1 MPQIIRKAFTLIE
14 LLVVIAIIGIL
25 SGLIVVSM
33 GNVTQKAT
41 IAKAQVFSNSLRNS
55 LMMNIIGEWKMDEG
69 SGTAANDSWGRNNN
83 GTLSGF
89 TDTTAGYGDT
99 HTSGWMSSSNCI
111 SGTCLKF
118 DGTDDCISF
127 SSAITTTARTQA
139 GWFYF
144 SQMAATKGS
153 HTYTF
158 SNIYQHLSN
167 NYLYIIGTSDYFN
180 AGITTVG
187 WYHLALV
194 FSDKTNNTGAI
205 LYVNGV
211 AKNITQQTG
220 LHTINDVSY
229 IGVPSSVTTL
239 LGYADDI
246 RIYDTVIPTSQIQEQ
261 YYAGLNKLLASGQ
274 IAKGDYQNG
283 LVGIK

>member
-25 SGLIVVSM
+25 SGMIVISM
-33 GNVTQKAT
+33 GGVTNKAT
-41 IAKAQVFSNSLRNS
+41 IAKTQVFSNSLRNS
-55 LMMNIIGEWKMDEG
+55 LMANIIGEWKMDEG
-69 SGTAANDSWGRNNN
+69 SGTAANDSWSKNNN

-89 TDTTAGYGDT
+89 ADTTAGYGDT

-118 DGTDDCISF
+118 DGVDDYVSL
-127 SSAITTTARTQA
+127 SSAISTTARTQA

-144 SQMAATKGS
+144 SQVATVKGGQIS
-153 HTYTF
+153 TF
-158 SNIYQHLSN
+158 SNLYQHNAN
-167 NYLYIIGTSDYFN
+167 NYLYINSTGDYFN
-180 AGITTVG
+180 AGITTAG

-194 FSDKTNNTGAI
+194 FSDKTNDANAV

-211 AKNITQQTG
+211 VKNINQQTG
-220 LHTINDVSY
+220 VHTIPVVSY
-229 IGVPSSVTTL
+229 IGVPSTATL
-239 LGYADDI
+239 LGYADDV

-261 YYAGLNKLLASGQ
+261 YYAGLNSLLASGQ
-274 IAKGDYQNG
+274 ITKQEYQNR
-283 LVGIK
+283 LVGKK